1 MYPSLQFSLRSRIHT
16 IAFLKDYYCVVT
28 SFLNILKALYAIR
41 LKSKFLNVAR
51 KVSQHAYPNN
61 PNNLL
66 LLFPSLTHIPT
77 PSAVPHSTK
86 ASLQP

>member
-1 MYPSLQFSLRSRIHT
+1 MYPSLQFSLGSLIHT

-28 SFLNILKALYAIR
+28 SFLNILKALDATR

-61 PNNLL
+61 LL

-77 PSAVPHSTK
+77 PSADPHSTK